1 MTGARAALNRRQ
13 RPTRPAEQGTAA
25 LRFPHLAQ
33 CPETPAAAVL
43 RGAGPRPQ
51 PRSKVW
57 ALPRLRVKPLCL
69 SHGGRTSP
77 AGPSGWPAVH
87 GESGERAGFL

>member
-1 MTGARAALNRRQ
+1 MTGVRAALNRRAATDQ
-13 RPTRPAEQGTAA
+13 ACRAGDGRPA
-25 LRFPHLAQ
+25 LPHLAQ

-51 PRSKVW
+51 PRPKVW

-77 AGPSGWPAVH
+77 AGAERLASGARRKRTV
-87 GESGERAGFL
+87 AA